1 MEGMSD
7 ALRDAVHRYAC
18 AHANDDGIVA
28 TPLPGVGMMRMEAP
42 TGFSKV
48 IYRPL
53 VCLVLGGEKQVTV
66 GTETHVFAAGQ
77 SALVSADV
85 PVVSRVTRA
94 SRAEPYLAVAVELDP
109 AVLLDLT
116 GVVPGV
122 AGPAPGPV
130 LPGPVLPGPVLV
142 DETDAAV
149 ADCVLRLTRLLDRP
163 EAVTALREPIGREMH
178 YWLLVGRHGAAVQD
192 LVHPDG
198 VGPRVARAVAVLR
211 QGFDQPLRVEDLAA
225 VAGMSASTFHLR
237 FRAVTSVSPLQ
248 FQKQLRL
255 IEARRL
261 LLAEGVAAGRA
272 AYAVGY
278 ESVPQFTREYAR
290 MFGTPPGRDAR
301 GRRAA

>member
-7 ALRDAVHRYAC
+7 TLRDAVRRYAG

-28 TPLPGVGMMRMEAP
+28 TPLPGLGMMRMEAP
-42 TGFSKV
+42 TGFSKM

-66 GTETHVFAAGQ
+66 VTETHVFAAGQ

-94 SRAEPYLAVAVELDP
+94 SRGEPYLAVAVDLDP
-109 AVLLDLT
+109 AVLLDLA
-116 GVVPGV
+116 GAVPGV
-122 AGPAPGPV
+122 AGPS
-130 LPGPVLPGPVLV
+130 PGPVLV

-149 ADCVLRLTRLLDRP
+149 ADCVLRLVRLLDRP
-163 EAVTALREPIGREMH
+163 EAMAALREPIGREMH
-178 YWLLVGRHGAAVQD
+178 YWLLVGRHGAAVQG
-192 LVHPDG
+192 LTHLDG
-198 VGPRVARAVAVLR
+198 VGPRIARAVAMLR

-225 VAGMSASTFHLR
+225 VAGMSASTFHLH

-261 LLAEGVAAGRA
+261 LLAEGTAAGRA

-290 MFGTPPGRDAR
+290 MFGMPPGRDAR

>member
-7 ALRDAVHRYAC
+7 ALRDAVRRYAC
-18 AHANDDGIVA
+18 AYANDDGIVA

-66 GTETHVFAAGQ
+66 GTEAHAFAAGQ

-94 SRAEPYLAVAVELDP
+94 SRGEPYLAVAVELDP
-109 AVLLDLT
+109 AVLLDLA

-122 AGPAPGPV
+122 AGPA
-130 LPGPVLPGPVLV
+130 PGPVLV

-149 ADCVLRLTRLLDRP
+149 ADCVLRLVRLLDRP
-163 EAVTALREPIGREMH
+163 EAVAALREPIGREMH
-178 YWLLVGRHGAAVQD
+178 YWLLVGRHGAAVQGM
-192 LVHPDG
+192 VHPDG

-225 VAGMSASTFHLR
+225 VAGMSASTFHLH

-261 LLAEGVAAGRA
+261 LLAEGMAAGRA